1 MKSNHVLAALF
12 FTSSILV
19 NTLPCAQG
27 APTEDPS
34 AAQDSASSKT
44 FRMRQITDYLHTPPA
59 NQAAFLKQLL
69 RSLFQIYRIVG
80 PHFQHEAPS
89 AAEDGLS
96 VAWTRPKSTSRSLKA
111 PASAEEQQAA
121 KDERTAKAKADLKK
135 LKDHLANPPADTAIL
150 FAPLINLLPLFH
162 QAFTEILPLPAGAQ
176 IQIIL
181 DTPESITLLNAL
193 LNNIHF
199 VLTGEGEMIAALPG
213 ITFQLQEPEMMEAQ
227 GAADVEGETHGHVP
241 TFTVMGMLALPQVP
255 AINLAQDLAGDTEE
269 LSLPSDEEIW
279 ERLSEEGNQP
289 EQPIAIPS
297 GIGAHAAHIWG
308 PPTAQAMNIWGGPNT
323 IFPGALF
330 HPIVAVNETEVHH
343 GANTTVAFP
352 LLPAQGGVA
361 NIQGPIQP
369 PIQLVQEEGENSTAT
384 PLQPGGMM
392 FPPSLF
398 SPTNPFS
405 Q

>member
-19 NTLPCAQG
+19 NTLPCAHG
-27 APTEDPS
+27 APKEDPS

-44 FRMRQITDYLHTPPA
+44 FRMSQITDYLHTPPA
-59 NQAAFLKQLL
+59 NRAAFLKQLL

-89 AAEDGLS
+89 TAEGGLS
-96 VAWTRPKSTSRSLKA
+96 VTWTRPKSTSRSLKA

-121 KDERTAKAKADLKK
+121 KDERAKRAKSDFDRLKG
-135 LKDHLANPPADTAIL
+135 HLANPPAGSATL
-150 FAPLINLLPLFH
+150 FAPLINLLPLFQ
-162 QAFTEILPLPAGAQ
+162 QAFTGILPLPAGAQ

-199 VLTGEGEMIAALPG
+199 VLTGEGEMMTTLPG
-213 ITFQLQEPEMMEAQ
+213 ITFHLQEPEMMEAQ
-227 GAADVEGETHGHVP
+227 GAADVEGETHGHAP
-241 TFTVMGMLALPQVP
+241 TFTVIGRPPVPETPATNLPQDS
-255 AINLAQDLAGDTEE
+255 ADDTAE
-269 LSLPSDEEIW
+269 LSLPSDEEI
-279 ERLSEEGNQP
+279 RQSLSEEGNQP
-289 EQPIAIPS
+289 GQSTAIPS
-297 GIGAHAAHIWG
+297 DIGAHAAHIGEPPAPTVNTWG
-308 PPTAQAMNIWGGPNT
+308 MPNT
-323 IFPGALF
+323 ILADTWP
-330 HPIVAVNETEVHH
+330 HPTVAANETEVHH
-343 GANTTVAFP
+343 GANTIVAFP

-369 PIQLVQEEGENSTAT
+369 PVQLAQEEGENSTAT
-384 PLQPGGMM
+384 PLQPGGMI
-392 FPPSLF
+392 FPPNLF
-398 SPTNPFS
+398 SHTNPFS